1 MCVVSC
7 VVMGDGCDRLCYLQR
22 RWRCIRN
29 TGGTTAAA
37 SAVAAAAAVASFASA
52 LATIVTIAAVAV
64 AAAIKALVLRRSC
77 WRFARNRRRERS
89 IEHLGIQ

>member
-22 RWRCIRN
+22 RWRCS
-29 TGGTTAAA
+29 GTTAAA
-37 SAVAAAAAVASFASA
+37 SAVAAVAAVASFASA